1 MIHVLKRRW
10 GNRRAG
16 MHKGRL
22 LNVISGLVA
31 IVKKLS
37 NVSSLRDATP
47 STGSLTRLPMTD
59 NHRYGTHDR
68 HRHLRGRCWLCR
80 CLSRCLHQPR
90 TWEKQKRDRFLL
102 DWFRYLHWL
111 WHLSPGLPSSKRH
124 PSWGAS
130 WPTTAWLMSDDLQ
143 LIG

>member
-1 MIHVLKRRW
+1 
-10 GNRRAG
+10 

-59 NHRYGTHDR
+59 NH
-68 HRHLRGRCWLCR
+68 
-80 CLSRCLHQPR
+80 P
-90 TWEKQKRDRFLL
+90 
-102 DWFRYLHWL
+102 L
-111 WHLSPGLPSSKRH
+111 WHTRSSPTSARALLTVSMLVPLPASTQDVGKTKKGPIFIGLISIPALTVAFVSRF
-124 PSWGAS
+124 A
-130 WPTTAWLMSDDLQ
+130 Q
-143 LIG
+143 